1 MSTCVICTEKLNKT
15 TRKPIKC
22 CGCQNEAC
30 TTCVKAYLLGS
41 PHDPHCMFES
51 CRIQWTHAFMQ
62 ANFPHAWV
70 IGPYAEKEK
79 RKIVDLEKAMIP
91 ATMPF
96 VETIRNRKTFLAE
109 SERIR
114 PLLAD
119 IEALTHDITM
129 WSFNVNRGNLMSHEA
144 RNNPPVGLMRDSIR
158 RLKTITASLAF
169 CENLEFDE
177 DEKSE
182 GPTDSKARKQ
192 FIRPCPAPNCNGM
205 LSSGYVCGL
214 CSTKVCATCFAIK
227 RLGQEEVKED
237 HHCKEDDIKTA
248 DLIRKETKQCPKCA
262 VSIFKIEG
270 CNQMWCTNCNTAF
283 DWRTN
288 QVINGNIHNPHFF
301 EWQRMQNGTG
311 PAPPQGGPPPAGGC
325 IWPEYNQ
332 RQQHWYY
339 LRNNLHRLRNCMPRL
354 GDVLYE
360 KFSNF
365 IRAVFHLADW
375 AQLRPYAQMNVD
387 FRIKYILGEL
397 DEATFADKVWT
408 TFKSSRFDTGKADI
422 VEMLHRAGQ
431 SLFNALEQDALE
443 EKKWDQCKNLNDCL
457 LRLITYYNQ
466 CMWDHHKA
474 FKSQRAFV
482 LIKDDTFDIDQR
494 RSLKNAERPE

>member
-1 MSTCVICTEKLNKT
+1 
-15 TRKPIKC
+15 
-22 CGCQNEAC
+22 
-30 TTCVKAYLLGS
+30 
-41 PHDPHCMFES
+41 MFES

-70 IGPYAEKEK
+70 VGPYAEKEK

-96 VETIRNRKTFLAE
+96 VETIRNRKVFLAE
-109 SERIR
+109 SDRIR
-114 PLLAD
+114 PILTE
-119 IEALTHDITM
+119 IETLQHNIATWSLTV
-129 WSFNVNRGNLMSHEA
+129 SRGNLMNHEA
-144 RNNPPVGLMRDSIR
+144 RHNPPVGLVRDSIN
-158 RLKTITASLAF
+158 RLKEVAASIEF
-169 CENLEFDE
+169 CENLEI
-177 DEKSE
+177 DEKSDGQGE
-182 GPTDSKARKQ
+182 AKARKQ
-192 FIRPCPAPNCNGM
+192 FIRPCPATSCNGM

-227 RLGQEEVKED
+227 RLGNAEVNEE
-237 HHCKEDDIKTA
+237 HQCKEEDIKTA

-311 PAPPQGGPPPAGGC
+311 STQPEGGPPAAGGC

-332 RQQHWYY
+332 GQQHWYY
-339 LRNNLHRLRNCMPRL
+339 LRNNLNRLRNCIPRVVNSL
-354 GDVLYE
+354 HDR
-360 KFSNF
+360 FANF
-365 IRAVFHLADW
+365 VRAVFHLLDW
-375 AQLRPYAQMNVD
+375 AELRPYAQMNVD
-387 FRIKYILGEL
+387 FRIKYILGEM
-397 DEATFADKVWT
+397 DEATFADKVWAN
-408 TFKSSRFDTGKADI
+408 FKSSRFETGKADI

-431 SLFNALEQDALE
+431 SLYNALQQDGLD
-443 EKKWDQCKNLNDCL
+443 EKKFDQCKNLDECL
-457 LRLITYYNQ
+457 RRLIAYYNQ

-482 LIKDDTFDIDQR
+482 LINLNTFDIDER
-494 RSLKNAERPE
+494 RSLRNAERPE